1 MDISEKIMDGRIFF
15 SIVMIYDYLEVVRL
29 FFLMGVDE
37 YIVDNDG
44 WNVLYI
50 VSYYGY
56 VIIFELL
63 LEFGVEVDCM
73 IRDNLIFFFFVVKS
87 G

>member
-1 MDISEKIMDGRIFF
+1 M
-15 SIVMIYDYLEVVRL
+15 LL
-29 FFLMGVDE
+29 FKGVDE
-37 YIVDNDG
+37 YVVDDEG

-56 VIIFELL
+56 VIIFELF
-63 LEFGVEVDCM
+63 LEFGVGVDCW
-73 IRDNLIFFFFVVKS
+73 IKENLIFLFFVVKS